1 MESKNFIIKKI
12 KKGSEPKLYIFYNL
26 TKNQGI
32 KRMRPKNPSNIQI
45 GEIVKMLHS
54 VCTVIACDIT
64 CFGITVEISVMVK
77 SRHRSVT
84 KIK

>member
-1 MESKNFIIKKI
+1 MSKNFIIKKI

-45 GEIVKMLHS
+45 GEIVKMDQQTYILLQIFDRPNGQMILY
-54 VCTVIACDIT
+54 TGN
-64 CFGITVEISVMVK
+64 FGE
-77 SRHRSVT
+77 
-84 KIK
+84 

>member
-1 MESKNFIIKKI
+1 MSKNFIIKKI

-45 GEIVKMLHS
+45 GEIVKMNGETYILLQIFDRPNGQMILY
-54 VCTVIACDIT
+54 TGN
-64 CFGITVEISVMVK
+64 FGE
-77 SRHRSVT
+77 
-84 KIK
+84 